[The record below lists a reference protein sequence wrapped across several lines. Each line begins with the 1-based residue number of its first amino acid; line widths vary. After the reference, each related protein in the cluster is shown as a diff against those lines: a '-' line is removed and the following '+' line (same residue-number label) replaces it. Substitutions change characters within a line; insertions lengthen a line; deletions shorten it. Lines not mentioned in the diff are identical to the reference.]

1 MTSEEKP
8 VEMAAKRVKTIL
20 GVMEVAKRMDIKQSE
35 KFINRFIEM
44 NGAASIAEVD
54 TAYMYGNTKTEKYMG
69 EMAFRNFPNVE
80 IATKANP
87 FQPGLSLTKE
97 CVRMQLETSLKNMQV
112 DKVKIFYLHAPD
124 HNTSVRETLEEVQ
137 KMYEE
142 GKFERFGL
150 SNFAA
155 WEVAEVVAICKER
168 GYIMPTVYQG
178 MYNCLTRQ
186 VEKELIPC
194 LRKFNMSFYAYN
206 PLAGGILTGKH
217 QFNEDTKNKVQ
228 GRFYGNNKWAEAYRK
243 RFWNEIVF
251 KSVDEIA
258 ASLKEHET
266 KVSMAQA
273 SIRWMY
279 HHSMLDS
286 KYGDGVIL
294 GASRVSQL
302 EENYASSQ
310 QGPLNEQVVKRMD
323 ECWVDTCYSCPN
335 YFR

>member
-1 MTSEEKP
+1 M
-8 VEMAAKRVKTIL
+8 
-20 GVMEVAKRMDIKQSE
+20 G
-35 KFINRFIEM
+35 IEL
-44 NGAASIAEVD
+44 NGAANIAEVD

-69 EMAFRNFPNVE
+69 QMAFRSLPNVQ

-112 DKVKIFYLHAPD
+112 
-124 HNTSVRETLEEVQ
+124 EEVQ
-137 KMYEE
+137 KMHEE

-194 LRKFNMSFYAYN
+194 LRKFDMAFYAYN

-217 QFNEDTKNKVQ
+217 KFDEDVKTKQQ
-228 GRFYGNNKWAEAYRK
+228 GRFYGDHKWAEAYRK

-251 KSVDEIA
+251 KSVDEISS
-258 ASLKEHET
+258 SLKEHES

-273 SIRWMY
+273 SLRWMY

-294 GASRVSQL
+294 GASRVTQL
-302 EENYASSQ
+302 VENWNSSQ
-310 QGPLNEQVVKRMD
+310 QGPLNEEVVKRMD